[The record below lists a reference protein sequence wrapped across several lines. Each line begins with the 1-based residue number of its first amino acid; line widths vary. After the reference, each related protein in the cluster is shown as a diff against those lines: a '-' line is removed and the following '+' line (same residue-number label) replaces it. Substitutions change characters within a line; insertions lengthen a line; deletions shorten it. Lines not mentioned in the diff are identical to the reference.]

1 MRVLVTR
8 PQPQADDWVARLR
21 AEQVDAQALP
31 LLEIGEPADAGPV
44 HAAWQSLADEALVVF
59 VSPNAVARFFALK
72 PAGAAWPIGTHAGAT
87 GPGTSAALVA
97 VGVPASAI
105 VEPPA
110 DAGQFDS
117 EALWA
122 CLAPLRDW
130 RGARVLIVRGEGGR
144 DWLAGTLQAQGAD
157 LRFVEAYRRVAPR
170 LDAARQALLADAV
183 AHPVDHLWLFSS
195 SEAVE
200 HLRGLAPGADWRGAK
215 AFASHPRIAATARTL
230 GFGHVVQVGPAFS
243 AVLQALRQ
251 A

>member
-8 PQPQADDWVARLR
+8 PQPQADEWVARLR

-31 LLEIGEPADAGPV
+31 LLEIGDPADAGPV
-44 HAAWQSLADEALVVF
+44 RAAWRALAGEALVVF

-72 PAGAAWPIGTHAGAT
+72 PTDAAWPAGTRAGAT
-87 GPGTSAALVA
+87 GPGTSAALLA
-97 VGVPASAI
+97 AGVPASAI

-110 DAGQFDS
+110 EAGQFDS

-144 DWLAGTLQAQGAD
+144 DWLAAALQAQGAN
-157 LRFVEAYRRVAPR
+157 LRFVEAYRRIAPR
-170 LDAARQALLADAV
+170 LDGAGRALLADAI
-183 AHPVDHLWLFSS
+183 ARPAGHLWLFSS
-195 SEAVE
+195 SEAVG
-200 HLRGLAPGADWRGAK
+200 HLGALAPGAEWTQAR

-230 GFGHVVQVGPAFS
+230 GFGHVMQVGPAFS
-243 AVLQALRQ
+243 VVLQALREG
-251 A
+251 